1 MSIQSAI
8 ALYSR
13 LIADDQFKRKLEQ
26 AANYDECYQILQV
39 AGFTC
44 TSAELNIAKNQFW
57 RSPDSRS
64 SDKLS

>member
-1 MSIQSAI
+1 MSIQSAR

-26 AANYDECYQILQV
+26 AANYEECYQILQI
-39 AGFTC
+39 AGFAC
-44 TSAELNIAKNQFW
+44 TSELNIARNQLW
-57 RSPDSRS
+57 RSPASRS